1 LEVVPRHRRA
11 VRRGG
16 THLELRSAPDLGY
29 LYNPDRPPAAA
40 SSERGSTHGWTEI
53 FLPGA
58 GRITFDP
65 TNRAVGGHNL
75 IPVAVGRIIDQVMP
89 MTGTFVG
96 TSVAYQ
102 GMSVEV
108 QVMS

>member
-1 LEVVPRHRRA
+1 
-11 VRRGG
+11 
-16 THLELRSAPDLGY
+16 
-29 LYNPDRPPAAA
+29 
-40 SSERGSTHGWTEI
+40 
-53 FLPGA
+53 
-58 GRITFDP
+58 
-65 TNRAVGGHNL
+65 
-75 IPVAVGRIIDQVMP
+75 VMP